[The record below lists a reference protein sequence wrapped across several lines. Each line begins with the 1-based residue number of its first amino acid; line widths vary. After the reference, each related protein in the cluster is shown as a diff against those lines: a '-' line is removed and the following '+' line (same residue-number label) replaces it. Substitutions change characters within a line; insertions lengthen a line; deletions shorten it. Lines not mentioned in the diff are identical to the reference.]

1 MSRISRPVS
10 VLGTAMAALLAGQ
23 AAIAQDSNNVEEI
36 IVTVRQRAE
45 SIQDVPGSV
54 TAFSASRIDAR

>member
-1 MSRISRPVS
+1 
-10 VLGTAMAALLAGQ
+10 MAAEGE
-23 AAIAQDSNNVEEI
+23 VTEI

-54 TAFSASRIDAR
+54 TAFSAAQIEASGIRRAEDFVAMTPACRS